1 MAPSA
6 SDRTDVG
13 LASKW
18 GVSGALGF
26 GTLSGSQPAARTSAA
41 IRPATP
47 GIRLLML
54 IALISSEVQVAG
66 LEVDFHEAGE
76 RPEVRIGES
85 VPPERERVTGQAGD
99 LRIVPGV
106 VREGEQVAP
115 DHPHP
120 QAVDPETE
128 PLYLAPGEGVADVQ
142 LLDLDVRPVLDE
154 EVDGIDAVVES
165 RVITGRLFPRAVR
178 AVRGVRR
185 AYAIRRRFRRLIVNA
200 VYEAGAKRPLPRPV
214 VDVAALH
221 PIQQRVG
228 GEVLPPHGGREA
240 GVEVGVHVAD
250 LDDLAP
256 RGAHIGDEPLTE
268 GVVRAIRH
276 YVPVF
281 VPGVVGGGIGQARAR
296 ASRQFYCRII
306 AQLGEAPHD
315 LGSVQHTKRLT
326 LRYPEILGH
335 IVAAPITPGPHKE
348 GRYVELGDEL
358 PRAVRGHVDAPGQVR
373 LVREHHA

>member
-1 MAPSA
+1 M
-6 SDRTDVG
+6 
-13 LASKW
+13 
-18 GVSGALGF
+18 
-26 GTLSGSQPAARTSAA
+26 
-41 IRPATP
+41 
-47 GIRLLML
+47 
-54 IALISSEVQVAG
+54 
-66 LEVDFHEAGE
+66 
-76 RPEVRIGES
+76 
-85 VPPERERVTGQAGD
+85 
-99 LRIVPGV
+99 
-106 VREGEQVAP
+106 
-115 DHPHP
+115 
-120 QAVDPETE
+120 
-128 PLYLAPGEGVADVQ
+128 
-142 LLDLDVRPVLDE
+142 
-154 EVDGIDAVVES
+154 
-165 RVITGRLFPRAVR
+165 
-178 AVRGVRR
+178 RGVRR

-268 GVVRAIRH
+268 GVVHAIRH

-296 ASRQFYCRII
+296 ASRQFYRRII

-315 LGSVQHTKRLT
+315 LGSVQHAKRLT
-326 LRYPEILGH
+326 LRDPEILGH
-335 IVAAPITPGPHKE
+335 IVVAPITPGPHKE